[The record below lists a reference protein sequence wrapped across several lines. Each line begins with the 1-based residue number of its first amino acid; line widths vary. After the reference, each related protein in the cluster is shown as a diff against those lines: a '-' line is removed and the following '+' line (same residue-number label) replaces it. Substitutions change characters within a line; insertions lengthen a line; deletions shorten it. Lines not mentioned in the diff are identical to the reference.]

1 MAQLSIEIPKW
12 PLPFLTCLL
21 MLLIWFIPTH
31 KDAMKIRIYIQINQL
46 IGSLYTVAVLFTCN
60 CRYNRWDIYCNLW
73 GWRVLYRATP
83 SARGEVGFYDLMR
96 RTDTLTCK
104 KLCEPINCSF
114 LIRTLRDSSLSC
126 RCLFNYFTENEA
138 SFVYE
143 DLEQLPRQP
152 ELSYPFVYSYRFIS
166 INRISCAQVNQF
178 FVFLY

>member
-1 MAQLSIEIPKW
+1 MTQLSIEIPKW

-46 IGSLYTVAVLFTCN
+46 IGSLYTVAVLLD
-60 CRYNRWDIYCNLW
+60 CRHNKWDLYCNLW

-83 SARGEVGFYDLMR
+83 SAGGEVGFYHLMR
-96 RTDTLTCK
+96 RTDLLTRK

-114 LIRTLRDSSLSC
+114 LIRTLRDSSFTGTVK
-126 RCLFNYFTENEA
+126 CLFNYFTENEA

-143 DLEQLPRQP
+143 DLECNYLDSQNCLI
-152 ELSYPFVYSYRFIS
+152 L
-166 INRISCAQVNQF
+166 
-178 FVFLY
+178 LYIHTDSLV

>member
-46 IGSLYTVAVLFTCN
+46 IRSLYTVALLLD
-60 CRYNRWDIYCNLW
+60 CRHNKWDFYCNLW

-83 SARGEVGFYDLMR
+83 SAGGEVGFYHLMR
-96 RTDTLTCK
+96 RTDLLTRK

-114 LIRTLRDSSLSC
+114 LIRTLRDSSFTGTVK
-126 RCLFNYFTENEA
+126 CLFNYFTENEA

-143 DLEQLPRQP
+143 DLECNYLDSQNCLI
-152 ELSYPFVYSYRFIS
+152 L
-166 INRISCAQVNQF
+166 
-178 FVFLY
+178 LYIHTDSLV